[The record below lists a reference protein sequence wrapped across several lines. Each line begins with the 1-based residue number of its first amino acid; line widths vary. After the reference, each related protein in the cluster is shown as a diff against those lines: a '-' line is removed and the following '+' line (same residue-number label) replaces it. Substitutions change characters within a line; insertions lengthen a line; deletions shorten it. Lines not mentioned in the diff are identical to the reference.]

1 VLRLIKA
8 LPLVVI
14 VLVLAAVALYR
25 VGALP
30 LPYKFYIMRTESMA
44 PTIPAKS
51 LLVVRDNSYK
61 VGQVISFKLDG
72 SVVTHRL
79 IAINPNGTITTKGD
93 ANPTVDPW
101 HVTKS
106 SIIGGVVA
114 APRMVG
120 FFVKFLTTIPGIL
133 WVFCVAVLW
142 WQLWSYAEE
151 GDDKV
156 AQKLKA

>member
-1 VLRLIKA
+1 MSRLIKT

-14 VLVLAAVALYR
+14 VLVLAVVALYR

-30 LPYKFYIMRTESMA
+30 MPYKFYIMRTGSMT

-51 LLVVRDNSYK
+51 LVVVRENRYK
-61 VGQVISFKLDG
+61 IGQVISFDLNG
-72 SVVTHRL
+72 EVVTHRL
-79 IAINPNGTITTKGD
+79 VAINPNGTITTKGD
-93 ANPTVDPW
+93 ANRTVDPW
-101 HVTKS
+101 NVTKS

-120 FFVKFLTTIPGIL
+120 FFVKFLTTIPGML
-133 WVFCVAVLW
+133 WVFFVAVLW

-151 GDDKV
+151 NDDKV